1 MRWALVNTE
10 TNIVE
15 YVIIW
20 DGVGNLYE
28 NRPWLPVQ
36 LNENEMNTSSGWFY
50 DPNNN
55 PRFSE
60 FLIIEQQEKQI

>member
-20 DGVGNLYE
+20 DGVGNQYE
-28 NRPWLPVQ
+28 NRSWIPVQ
-36 LNENEMNTSSGWFY
+36 LNENEYRTSSGWIY
-50 DPNNN
+50 ESNSN
-55 PRFSE
+55 PRF
-60 FLIIEQQEKQI
+60 IEQSAVQTEET